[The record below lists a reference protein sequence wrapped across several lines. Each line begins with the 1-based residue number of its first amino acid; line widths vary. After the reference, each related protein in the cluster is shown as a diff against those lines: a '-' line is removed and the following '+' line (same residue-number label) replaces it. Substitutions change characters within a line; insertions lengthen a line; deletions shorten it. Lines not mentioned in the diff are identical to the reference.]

1 MQETKLLIFTQEEQP
16 ADPLYVVSVQR
27 MHRFDIR
34 IPAEH
39 EVHVE
44 PSVQLLQFVGQDR
57 Q

>member
-1 MQETKLLIFTQEEQP
+1 MQATKLLLFTQEEQP
-16 ADPLYVVSVQR
+16 ADPLYVASVQR
-27 MHRFDIR
+27 MQIFDIK

-44 PSVQLLQFVGQDR
+44 PSLQLLQFVGQVK

>member
-1 MQETKLLIFTQEEQP
+1 MQATKLLLFTQEEQP
-16 ADPLYVVSVQR
+16 ADPLYVASVQR
-27 MHRFDIR
+27 MQIFDIK

-44 PSVQLLQFVGQDR
+44 PSLQLLQFVGQIK